1 MVLAVLLLGVGSTLS
16 AQREDFLNRS
26 ELLLMGGGMNYIGDL
41 NDESALTLPR
51 LAAGVGIRY
60 RLDNRWALRV
70 EASYGQIG
78 CDKDY
83 NELRNLSFRS
93 DIF

>member
-51 LAAGVGIRY
+51 LAAGPCPPGNTTTP
-60 RLDNRWALRV
+60 RLRD
-70 EASYGQIG
+70 S
-78 CDKDY
+78 
-83 NELRNLSFRS
+83 
-93 DIF
+93 